1 MKLTRV
7 VQLLEA
13 GVLCG
18 RNLEKVEVQSACGSD
33 LMSDVLCYG
42 KSRGL
47 LITGLTNP
55 QAVRTAEMAELAA
68 VCFVWGKQP
77 PKETVELALKSQIP
91 LLVTKDSLYAACGK
105 LHAAGLRGS
114 EDYR

>member
-1 MKLTRV
+1 MKLARI

-13 GVLCG
+13 QVLCG
-18 RNLEKVEVQSACGSD
+18 KNLDAVEVESACGSD

-47 LITGLTNP
+47 LLTGLTNP

-68 VCFVWGKQP
+68 VCFVWGKHP

-91 LLVTKDSLYAACGK
+91 LIATKDSLYAACGK
-105 LHAAGLRGS
+105 LFAAGLCGC
-114 EDYR
+114 EDTR